1 MSATTDPRPTVR
13 EGSESWL
20 RPAIAVAAIG
30 WGANVFVPLIVL
42 YQQHGISLLATEV
55 MFGFYAVGL
64 VPALLIGGR
73 WSDRTSRKIVVT
85 TALVLSALASVILL
99 AGSHWHAL
107 LFAGRFIA
115 GVSSGLAFGT
125 GAAWIRELSA
135 AHADIHVGARRA
147 TIAMTVGFAG
157 GPLISGLIAQWAPH
171 PQVLP
176 YLTHLAVCAAALIS
190 LRPASATTRPHHAS
204 DSHTVHPDQSLTHR
218 LLWVSLPFGP
228 WVFGTASIGLAYLPA
243 VVAAHAGALRLAFA
257 AVATALPALTG
268 LLVQPLVA
276 KAAAGRPP
284 SQLLTRVMVVVITA
298 LLGATWAA
306 TAATVWAVF
315 IAASLLGVA
324 YGAALSAG
332 IADIQH
338 AARPAQLGT
347 ATSSFQAISYLGF
360 AFPYLLTLAHS
371 ELGWSAADGLTAVTI
386 AAVICMAW
394 LSVTTRAKK
403 SSPGGSAGAGR

>member
-1 MSATTDPRPTVR
+1 LNIVDNPAPNLRA
-13 EGSESWL
+13 GSESWL
-20 RPAIAVAAIG
+20 RPAVAVAAIG

-55 MFGFYAVGL
+55 MFGCYAIGL
-64 VPALLIGGR
+64 VPALLAGGR
-73 WSDRTSRKIVVT
+73 WSDRTSRKVVVT
-85 TALVLSALASVILL
+85 TALALSALASVILI
-99 AGSHWHAL
+99 AGSQWHGL

-147 TIAMTVGFAG
+147 TIAMTVGFGG

-171 PQVLP
+171 PQILP
-176 YLTHLAVCAAALIS
+176 YLPHLVVCLAAMIL
-190 LRPASATTRPHHAS
+190 LRPADPGARVHHTAAAS
-204 DSHTVHPDQSLTHR
+204 TDAVPDHSLTHR
-218 LLWVSLPFGP
+218 LVWVSLPFGP
-228 WVFGTASIGLAYLPA
+228 WIFGTASIGLAYLPA
-243 VVAAHAGALRLAFA
+243 VVAAHAGTQRLAFA
-257 AVATALPALTG
+257 AVATALPAFTG

-276 KAAAGRPP
+276 RAAANRHA
-284 SQLLTRVMVVVITA
+284 SQLLLRVMVVVVVA

-306 TAATVWAVF
+306 STATVWAVF
-315 IAASLLGVA
+315 IAAGLLGIA
-324 YGAALSAG
+324 YGAALYAG

-338 AARPAQLGT
+338 AARPAQLGV

-371 ELGWSAADGLTAVTI
+371 RFGWSPANGLIAVTAV
-386 AAVICMAW
+386 AVVCAAW
-394 LSVTTRAKK
+394 LSVSTRTKK
-403 SSPGGSAGAGR
+403 SR